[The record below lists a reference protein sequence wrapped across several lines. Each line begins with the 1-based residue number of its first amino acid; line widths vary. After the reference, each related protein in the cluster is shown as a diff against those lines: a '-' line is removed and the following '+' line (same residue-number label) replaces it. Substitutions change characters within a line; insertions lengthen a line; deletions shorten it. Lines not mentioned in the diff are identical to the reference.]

1 MTHSLTLHNVDYGRL
16 MYSVLRRLNFVPV
29 GYRPPSKKRDR
40 DVRRWKTVRELE
52 EDGEWRIL
60 WDAPVEVGTGD
71 HK

>member
-1 MTHSLTLHNVDYGRL
+1 MRG
-16 MYSVLRRLNFVPV
+16 LNPLPV

-40 DVRRWKTVRELE
+40 DVRRWKTMRELE